1 MKVLGIQGSPRRGG
15 NTSLLLKEALEGARE
30 SGAEI
35 EEIVLRDLKMSPCL
49 EIYACKKDGR
59 CVIKD
64 DFIGVCDKLVD
75 ADRIFLASPI
85 MFYTVSAHTKILMDR
100 CQALW
105 VKRYW
110 LNQPVNPDKPDRRG
124 YFLSIGATQ
133 GKLLFRG
140 VLMTVKYFYDA
151 LDMSFDRKENTVLV
165 RGVDDKGEILQ
176 QPEALRAARE
186 LGRKACRGAGEQGGM
201 GEGR

>member
-1 MKVLGIQGSPRRGG
+1 MKILGIQGSPRRGG
-15 NTSLLLKEALEGARE
+15 NCSVLLKEALEGAQE
-30 SGAEI
+30 AGGEV
-35 EEIVLRDLKMSPCL
+35 EELVLRSLKMSPCL

-64 DFIGVCDKLVD
+64 DFMWVYDKLVE

-85 MFYTVSAHTKILMDR
+85 MFYTVSAHVKILMDR
-100 CQALW
+100 CQSLW

-110 LNQPVNPDKPDRRG
+110 LEQPINPDKPDRKG
-124 YFLSIGATQ
+124 YFLSVGATQ

-140 VLMTVKYFYDA
+140 VLMTVRYFYDA
-151 LDMSFDRKENTVLV
+151 LDMSFDREEGTVLV

-176 QPEALRAARE
+176 QPEALLAARE
-186 LGRKACRGAGEQGGM
+186 LGRQSVERSDQ
-201 GEGR
+201 